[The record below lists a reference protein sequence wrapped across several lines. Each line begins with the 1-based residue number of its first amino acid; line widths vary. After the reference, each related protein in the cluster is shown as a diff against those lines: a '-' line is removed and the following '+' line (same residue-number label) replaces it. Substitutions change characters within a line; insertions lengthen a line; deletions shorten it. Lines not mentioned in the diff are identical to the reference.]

1 MRFSQICGKISQSK
15 RGSVSAMTAKE
26 AIRELEHM
34 KQYSTAK
41 AIPALDCAIKALKE
55 KAEREKE

>member
-1 MRFSQICGKISQSK
+1 
-15 RGSVSAMTAKE
+15 MTAKE

-41 AIPALDCAIKALKE
+41 SIPALDFAIKALKE
-55 KAEREKE
+55 KADREKE

>member
-1 MRFSQICGKISQSK
+1 
-15 RGSVSAMTAKE
+15 MTAKE

-41 AIPALDCAIKALKE
+41 AIPAFSLSALM
-55 KAEREKE
+55 A

>member
-1 MRFSQICGKISQSK
+1 
-15 RGSVSAMTAKE
+15 MTAKE

-55 KAEREKE
+55 QAEREKE

>member
-1 MRFSQICGKISQSK
+1 
-15 RGSVSAMTAKE
+15 MTAKE

-41 AIPALDCAIKALKE
+41 AIPALDFAIQALKE
-55 KAEREKE
+55 KADREKE